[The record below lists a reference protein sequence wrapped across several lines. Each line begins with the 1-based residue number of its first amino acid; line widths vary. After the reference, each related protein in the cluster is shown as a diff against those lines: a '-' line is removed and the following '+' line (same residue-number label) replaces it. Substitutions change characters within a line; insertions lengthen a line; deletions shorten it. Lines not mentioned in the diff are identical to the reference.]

1 MTPRSVRF
9 ASFAIAL
16 GCVLSS
22 ALPIEAEVT
31 LPIRMRTFAVNMS
44 NNLTGANGTLQIT
57 LDRWSTAQEREM
69 LLQTVLKGQD
79 DLVRA
84 LQKVPVKGRINIPGW
99 TGPDP
104 QNYRLGWDL
113 RYAWHEPLPEGG
125 ERIVL
130 ATDRQMS
137 FRELT
142 NNPRTTDYPFLL
154 IQIQLNK
161 DNKGEGKMAPFTQI
175 KFDKKKN
182 VMEIENYGTE
192 PVRLNNITVEKK

>member
-1 MTPRSVRF
+1 MTPRSLRF

-16 GCVLSS
+16 GCVLSL